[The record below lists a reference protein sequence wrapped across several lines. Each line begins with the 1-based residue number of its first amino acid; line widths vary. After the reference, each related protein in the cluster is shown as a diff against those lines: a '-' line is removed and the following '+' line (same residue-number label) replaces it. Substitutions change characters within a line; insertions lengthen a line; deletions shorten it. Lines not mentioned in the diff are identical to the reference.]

1 VSLIDTHAHLND
13 PKFASDIDEVVARAN
28 AAGVDWI
35 IVCGYDVESSRAA
48 VELAARFECVYAT
61 VGVHPHDAKTYHAGV
76 EGAIE
81 QLSRAS
87 KVLAIGEIGLDFH
100 YDFSSRPDQLAA
112 FEAQA
117 DMAAKLGLPIVVH
130 SRESNDEALE
140 VMQSRAGNIKG
151 CVFHCFSGDA
161 DFARAVL
168 DMGFYIGIDGPVT
181 YPADKSGR
189 GLSARQAA
197 CGDGLPVS
205 DAGPAP
211 GQAQR
216 AGVCA
221 LCCRGGGADKGR
233 HIRRACGGD
242 LGKRKNAVLE
252 CGGLL
257 IPPGIFDPSR
267 NL

>member
-181 YPADKSGR
+181 YPA
-189 GLSARQAA
+189 SAKLTRVVEA
-197 CGDGLPVS
+197 CPLDRLLVETDCPYLTPV
-205 DAGPAP
+205 PH
-211 GQAQR
+211 R
-216 AGVCA
+216 
-221 LCCRGGGADKGR
+221 
-233 HIRRACGGD
+233 
-242 LGKRKNAVLE
+242 GKRNEPAYVRYVAEAAARIKGVTFDELAEATWANARTLFWSA
-252 CGGLL
+252 GA
-257 IPPGIFDPSR
+257 F
-267 NL
+267 